1 MVQDYLLTCCRYVL
15 SPTHLHEFKSPDRI
29 MSQAPVM
36 SLYLADQKL
45 GSHSGADSS
54 SHKFM
59 LKGRQ
64 TGGVHRG
71 HAWVFRAESYDTML
85 AWFEDIKN
93 LTEKTGEERTAFIR
107 QHARSVSAGSNKA
120 PSVSD
125 DGALDE
131 DEADQVPYS
140 ATASQI
146 DQPLAGETRAER
158 PVPGGRFPSA
168 LTVDRNSQVP
178 RSPSSPSSSGDR
190 DIVAAA
196 GALPG
201 SGVPFGE
208 SGHQVQSVDDETNAR
223 GELSGPSSAVLQD
236 PSGKPMET
244 VFPAKTAPQQNTY
257 IPTGHVQEH
266 DSRSVNPVPVPLDGI
281 GSEYNTKPVQAGG
294 VSSDGPGAVS
304 YGAPPPH
311 AEDDS
316 SVPRSFL
323 PRHDSKYGDWM
334 GPAAAGAGGL
344 AVGAG
349 GVEAYK
355 HHQQQKKEAEQK
367 ALAEN
372 QAKHEG
378 AGSQLGQNQ
387 SQSNLTRSQVSPQP
401 VPPADVSTQAIAAA
415 YATNSNSTSQSLPP
429 NVAWATTSNSSVIEP
444 SQIHSDDVT
453 PTTGSIVDPFSPN
466 SGLSPV
472 SEHSSNFATETSKRG
487 DPGAPIKALA
497 RPGLESHA
505 SVATIS
511 DLHIPGE
518 FPRVK
523 PGEQGGI

>member
-1 MVQDYLLTCCRYVL
+1 
-15 SPTHLHEFKSPDRI
+15 

-45 GSHSGADSS
+45 GSHSGPDSS

-107 QHARSVSAGSNKA
+107 QHARSVSVGSNKA

-146 DQPLAGETRAER
+146 DQPREGEKRAER

-168 LTVDRNSQVP
+168 LTVDRDSQLP

-190 DIVAAA
+190 DTVAAA

-201 SGVPFGE
+201 SGVPFGD
-208 SGHQVQSVDDETNAR
+208 SGHQVQHGDDETNAR
-223 GELSGPSSAVLQD
+223 GELGGPSGAV
-236 PSGKPMET
+236 PCESSGNPT
-244 VFPAKTAPQQNTY
+244 DRVFPANPVPQQDTY
-257 IPTGHVQEH
+257 IPTGHTQEH
-266 DSRSVNPVPVPLDGI
+266 NGRPVNPVSVPLDGS

-304 YGAPPPH
+304 YGVPPSH
-311 AEDDS
+311 ADDDS

-323 PRHDSKYGDWM
+323 PRHDSNYGDWM
-334 GPAAAGAGGL
+334 GPAAGGL
-344 AVGAG
+344 GGIALGAG

-355 HHQQQKKEAEQK
+355 RHQQQKKEAEQK
-367 ALAEN
+367 ILSEN
-372 QAKHEG
+372 QAERER
-378 AGSQLGQNQ
+378 AGSQPSQNQ
-387 SQSNLTRSQVSPQP
+387 SQPNPPPFQVSPQP
-401 VPPADVSTQAIAAA
+401 VPPADTSTQAIAP
-415 YATNSNSTSQSLPP
+415 TNASKSSSTSQPLPP
-429 NVAWATTSNSSVIEP
+429 NVAWATTSDSSVIDA
-444 SQIHSDDVT
+444 SQIHSDDIT
-453 PTTGSIVDPFSPN
+453 PTSGSTVNPFSPG

-472 SEHSSNFATETSKRG
+472 LEQSPNIASGNGKQG

-497 RPGLESHA
+497 RPGLESHS

-518 FPRVK
+518 FPKVS